1 MEAGVRGVRRQDA
14 AEVSPEMGWEEIG
27 RPLQGAIR

>member
-27 RPLQGAIR
+27 MPL